1 MQWHPFFSTYADVYI
16 HMFIFSTWAVWGC
29 GAWTEQDL
37 AWVLDPTGLS
47 HRPGCH
53 SASFTPEASTL
64 TFWSSELAPQQ
75 GEWSLGWT
83 SDSLQALPLPPKPY
97 SFTVLLQKN
106 ILWAVAQG
114 QYVNSIV
121 HRVNH
126 NCKPRALEWKVVCRG
141 PAQTTRRIFCRVS
154 SCHRGRD
161 ILKRP
166 LPSMSDR
173 LGGTEW
179 DWQPIP

>member
-1 MQWHPFFSTYADVYI
+1 M
-16 HMFIFSTWAVWGC
+16 
-29 GAWTEQDL
+29 
-37 AWVLDPTGLS
+37 
-47 HRPGCH
+47 
-53 SASFTPEASTL
+53 
-64 TFWSSELAPQQ
+64 
-75 GEWSLGWT
+75 GWT

-154 SCHRGRD
+154 SCHQGRD

-173 LGGTEW
+173 LGGTE
-179 DWQPIP
+179 